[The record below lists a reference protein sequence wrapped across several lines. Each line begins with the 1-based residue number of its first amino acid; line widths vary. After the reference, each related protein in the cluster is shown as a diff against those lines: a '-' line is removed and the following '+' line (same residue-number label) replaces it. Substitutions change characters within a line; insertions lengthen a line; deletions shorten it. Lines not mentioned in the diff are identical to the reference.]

1 MGSFADNMGSFM
13 TGLTGKILQEKET
26 QDKIKIDND
35 KAALGMK
42 LNLFGDML
50 GNPDKYSANDLQLMG
65 STILKDHKLPQ
76 VFPGAEEYVQQLIQG
91 RQNDVKTY
99 KDNENLKQ
107 MFPGDPNSLSPAQ
120 VNAAYASLF
129 SEGRADARA
138 DKTYKLQSEARLAE
152 RQYLDEAAR
161 KENEENWKRHR
172 ETQADLRGVEWRRG
186 IASGYE
192 AEQNRI
198 TELERA
204 KIAASA
210 QHNQKIPLA
219 ETHAMKMAD
228 AALARATNQMTG
240 GNPDLP
246 YAEQQ
251 RIWNTVYQGALTGL
265 FPPENKPVYG
275 QSAQHPFTLEEIN
288 PSQEP
293 AHTTQDISDA
303 QRQSMIS
310 MESAM
315 AASRTV
321 WPEDVKKS
329 FFDMEVA
336 NVLKRKKIGSSY
348 LGLSNQTPVPKKVDL
363 RSIPAFRIGQE

>member
-204 KIAASA
+204 KITAEAY
-210 QHNQKIPLA
+210 HNQKIPLTR
-219 ETHAMKMAD
+219 EQQAD
-228 AALARATNQMTG
+228 AYAEEVMKKVPEQILADPKESDRIFNAARQSFLRPGSYRA
-240 GNPDLP
+240 PDP
-246 YAEQQ
+246 YAGMKPPQKLSS
-251 RIWNTVYQGALTGL
+251 WNTFMGAFGSNT
-265 FPPENKPVYG
+265 PPAASPNAPLVPG
-275 QSAQHPFTLEEIN
+275 A
-288 PSQEP
+288 
-293 AHTTQDISDA
+293 AHTVTPG
-303 QRQSMIS
+303 R
-310 MESAM
+310 
-315 AASRTV
+315 SR
-321 WPEDVKKS
+321 
-329 FFDMEVA
+329 F
-336 NVLKRKKIGSSY
+336 SSL
-348 LGLSNQTPVPKKVDL
+348 LGDRDNPTSWW
-363 RSIPAFRIGQE
+363 